1 MIFMDKPV
9 LAVDLGGTKIRSAV
23 ISQEGKIVA
32 IDNRL
37 TQAYKGFDHV
47 INRLF
52 DAIDTVLRKECM
64 QTGEFS
70 GIGIAIAGVLDSKNG
85 ILTSSPNLPDWKNVP
100 LKQTIQDRL
109 GLDTFLIN
117 DANAAALGEHRFGA
131 GIGAQDLVYLT
142 VSTGIGGGIIIDDK
156 LYEGSTGSAGELGHM
171 TIDADGPRCNCGN
184 YGCLEALASGT
195 AVARVAIERIKAG
208 KISILRDMKENITDI
223 TAEDVAKAAR
233 QEDKLANEIIAGA
246 SYYLGIGLANIVNIF
261 NPQVIVIGGGMSK
274 MGGMLI
280 EPAKKIVKQRA
291 FKLPAHTAR
300 IVRSRLGNE
309 SGIIGAAANVF
320 SQQY

>member
-1 MIFMDKPV
+1 MDKHV
-9 LAVDLGGTKIRSAV
+9 LAVDLGGTKIRSAIV
-23 ISQEGKIVA
+23 SHEGKIVA

-52 DAIDTVLRKECM
+52 DSIDTVLRKECM
-64 QTGEFS
+64 QTGGFS

-100 LKQTIQDRL
+100 LKQTMQDRL

-156 LYEGSTGSAGELGHM
+156 LYEGTTGSAGELGHM

-195 AVARVAIERIKAG
+195 AVAREAIERIKGG
-208 KISILRDMKENITDI
+208 KISILRDMKLDISDI

-233 QEDKLANEIIAGA
+233 LEDKLANEIIAAA

-280 EPAKKIVKQRA
+280 EPAKKTIKQRA
-291 FKLPAHTAR
+291 FKLPARAAR

-309 SGIIGAAANVF
+309 SGIIGAAANVLN
-320 SQQY
+320 QQY

>member
-1 MIFMDKPV
+1 MIFMDRPV

-52 DAIDTVLRKECM
+52 DSIDTVLRKERM
-64 QTGEFS
+64 KTGEFS

-100 LKQTIQDRL
+100 LKKTMQDRL

-131 GIGAQDLVYLT
+131 GIGAQNLVYLT

-195 AVARVAIERIKAG
+195 AVAREAIERIKAG
-208 KISILRDMKENITDI
+208 KISVLRDMKENIIDI

-233 QEDKLANEIIAGA
+233 QEDKLANEIIAIA

-291 FKLPAHTAR
+291 FKLPARTAR

-309 SGIIGAAANVF
+309 SGIIGAAANVLNR
-320 SQQY
+320 QY